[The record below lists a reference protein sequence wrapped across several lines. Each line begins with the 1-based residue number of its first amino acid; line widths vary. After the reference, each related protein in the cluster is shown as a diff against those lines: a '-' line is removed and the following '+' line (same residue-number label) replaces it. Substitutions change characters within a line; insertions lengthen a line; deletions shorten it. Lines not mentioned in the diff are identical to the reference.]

1 MRMTL
6 YELSAK
12 MFLINNML
20 VISLGEVVF
29 YFEMSI
35 IFHSINNSSSTMYC
49 SSIRSISIIE

>member
-12 MFLINNML
+12 MFLISNIL
-20 VISLGEVVF
+20 VISEAVF

-35 IFHSINNSSSTMYC
+35 IFHSTNNSSSTMYC